1 MIPLVSVI
9 IPTANRP
16 QFLPRAVESA
26 LAGLPPGEVEV
37 IVVPNGPDQA
47 WLQTRGKFAGNA
59 HVRFEPIET
68 GHACAARNHGLSLA
82 RGKLIRFLDDDD
94 HLYPDVALT
103 QYRLMESS
111 EADICSAGVDV
122 VDAAGRLIKIWP
134 QPATDDFV
142 VATLS
147 PSRMTWPGAHVF
159 RRDAIRNWRW
169 DEDLVVRQ
177 DTDWMIRLCTLK
189 GLSWVRMDGAAGA
202 YVQHRSVRVS
212 RGTDPGPKAL
222 RDTAEGI
229 LKVVR
234 VLDERGELSL
244 ERRVAAS
251 DGLWSALQ
259 KGFMYEPRYWMRVG
273 QKARVLAEGRRP
285 PSRIYH
291 SIFTRWI
298 DPLWLTAALAPAR
311 FSYMSLRRMFQN
323 RHAFRRPWFGS

>member
-1 MIPLVSVI
+1 MTPLVSVI

-16 QFLPRAVESA
+16 HFLPRAVESA
-26 LAGLPPGEVEV
+26 LAGLPPGEGDV

-47 WLQTRGKFAGNA
+47 WVQTRGELAGNA

-94 HLYPDVALT
+94 YLYPDVALT

-122 VDAAGRLIKIWP
+122 VDAAGRLLKVLQ
-134 QPATDDFV
+134 QPATDDLV
-142 VATLS
+142 AATLS
-147 PSRMTWPGAHVF
+147 PSRMTAVHSHVF
-159 RRDAIRNWRW
+159 RRQTIQDYRW
-169 DEDLVVRQ
+169 NEDLAVRQ
-177 DTDWMIRLCTLK
+177 DTDWMMRLCVHE
-189 GLSWVRMDGAAGA
+189 GLSWVRMEGAVGA
-202 YVQHRSVRVS
+202 YVQHQSARVS

-229 LKVVR
+229 LRVVR
-234 VLDERGELSL
+234 ALDQRGEMNL
-244 ERRVAAS
+244 ERRVAAA

-259 KGFMYEPRYWMRVG
+259 KGFMYEPHYWMRVA
-273 QKARVLAEGRRP
+273 QEARGLAEGRRP

-298 DPLWLTAALAPAR
+298 DPLWLTAALAPVR
-311 FSYMSLRRMFQN
+311 LSYMTLRRVSRKQ
-323 RHAFRRPWFGS
+323 HEFRRP